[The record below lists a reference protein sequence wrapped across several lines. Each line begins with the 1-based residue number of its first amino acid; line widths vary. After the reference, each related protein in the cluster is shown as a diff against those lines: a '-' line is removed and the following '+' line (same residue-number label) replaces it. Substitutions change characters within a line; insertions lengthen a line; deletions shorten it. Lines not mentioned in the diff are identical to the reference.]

1 MRTTIIVTLTL
12 IAVAVHFAN
21 GSPAGANAYLFFTV
35 LLLSFSIYSQGM
47 RQQNYWLSLTGLV
60 EAWFIFDYCFYG
72 TALSVLQRSKTPL
85 PGSMDEAYSSTYLV
99 GGLAFLAFAC
109 GAHIGF
115 ARSRLS
121 RGARGAALALIAA
134 IRARRHTFRRERL
147 QRAVFLFFT
156 LAGVLSVVVLLL
168 DPESRHQLFY
178 EHVGLSPREGMGRY
192 TSLFFML
199 PTTAV
204 GLWYLSKPKPRRSRV
219 LTMAGLFLIAAVHLG
234 CGRRLMWAG
243 TMLLVLHLLKVR
255 GIFKLRARYLAVALP
270 LVLLVSLW
278 IEATKNTGWY
288 EAADAIDIGALTDG
302 DKVFNMVDN
311 SVGRFDTTAALIANR
326 ESLPYY
332 YGETFLM
339 APLQV
344 LPVSAG
350 FERSRGVREEL
361 GELIYGAFDRGLVS
375 QEASLVGELYANFS
389 YFGVLAG
396 FLIVGFG
403 AAFLDGRCHHNR
415 HPIVA
420 LGYGLCLFRAVHQLA
435 TASTSWFPLTFL
447 AFVPWL
453 CAIAVAQVPQERKG
467 ARVRAAIQ
475 DRTSRD
481 CGGAAGHRFARVPQ
495 RSRP

>member
-1 MRTTIIVTLTL
+1 MRAAFIATLVL
-12 IAVAVHFAN
+12 AAVAAHFSY
-21 GSPAGANAYLFFTV
+21 GSPAGANAYLFFATV
-35 LLLSFSIYSQGM
+35 LLSFGIYSRGM
-47 RQQNYWLSLTGLV
+47 RRQNYWLSLTGLV

-72 TALSVLQRSKTPL
+72 TAVSVLQRSKTPL
-85 PGSMDEAYSSTYLV
+85 PASLDEAYSRTYLV
-99 GGLAFLAFAC
+99 GALAFLAFAC
-109 GAHIGF
+109 GAHAGF
-115 ARSRLS
+115 ARSRIS
-121 RGARGAALALIAA
+121 RGARGTARLLIGAL
-134 IRARRHTFRRERL
+134 RARRHAFRSERL
-147 QRAVFLFFT
+147 QRWVFLFFT
-156 LAGVLSVVVLLL
+156 LAGVLSIVVLLL
-168 DPESRHQLFY
+168 DPESRQQLFY
-178 EHVGLSPREGMGRY
+178 DHVGLSPREGMGRY

-204 GLWYLSKPKPRRSRV
+204 GLWYLSKPKRRYSRV
-219 LTMAGLFLIAAVHLG
+219 LIMAGLFLIAALHLG

-243 TMLLVLHLLKVR
+243 TMLLVFHLCKVR
-255 GIFKLRARYLAVALP
+255 GIFTLRARYLAVALP

-278 IEATKNTGWY
+278 MEATKNIGWY
-288 EAADAIDIGALTDG
+288 AAADAIDIRALADG
-302 DKVFNMVDN
+302 DKVFDMVDN
-311 SVGRFDTTAALIANR
+311 SVGRFDTTAALIVNR
-326 ESLPYY
+326 ETLPYY

-361 GELIYGAFDRGLVS
+361 GELIYGAFDKGLVS

-389 YFGVLAG
+389 YFGVLGG
-396 FLIVGFG
+396 FLLVGFG

-453 CAIAVAQVPQERKG
+453 CAIAVAQVPW
-467 ARVRAAIQ
+467 
-475 DRTSRD
+475 
-481 CGGAAGHRFARVPQ
+481 

>member
-1 MRTTIIVTLTL
+1 MRTTCIVTLVL
-12 IAVAVHFAN
+12 VAVAVHFAN
-21 GSPAGANAYLFFTV
+21 GSPAGANAYLFFAV
-35 LLLSFSIYSQGM
+35 LLVAFGLYCRGM

-72 TALSVLQRSKTPL
+72 TAVSVLQRSKMPL
-85 PGSMDEAYSSTYLV
+85 PASMDEAYSRTYLV
-99 GGLAFLAFAC
+99 GALAFLAFAC
-109 GAHIGF
+109 GAHAGF
-115 ARSRLS
+115 ARSRVS
-121 RGARGAALALIAA
+121 RRARSAMRALIAA
-134 IRARRHTFRRERL
+134 LRARRLAFRRERL

-156 LAGVLSVVVLLL
+156 MAGVLSIVALLL
-168 DPESRHQLFY
+168 DPESRQQLFF

-192 TSLFFML
+192 ADLFFML

-204 GLWYLSKPKPRRSRV
+204 GFWYFSKPKRRHSRI
-219 LTMAGLFLIAAVHLG
+219 LTMAGLFLIAALHLG

-243 TMLLVLHLLKVR
+243 TMLLVFHLCKVR
-255 GIFKLRARYLAVALP
+255 GIFTLRARYLAVALP

-278 IEATKNTGWY
+278 MEATKNIGWY
-288 EAADAIDIGALTDG
+288 AAADAIDISTLADG
-302 DKVFNMVDN
+302 DKVFDMVDN
-311 SVGRFDTTAALIANR
+311 SVGRFDTTAALIVNR
-326 ESLPYY
+326 ETLPYY

-375 QEASLVGELYANFS
+375 QEASLVGELYANFGN
-389 YFGVLAG
+389 FGVLGG
-396 FLIVGFG
+396 FLFVGFG
-403 AAFLDGRCHHNR
+403 AAFLDGRCHHSR

-453 CAIAVAQVPQERKG
+453 CAIAVAQVPWR
-467 ARVRAAIQ
+467 
-475 DRTSRD
+475 S
-481 CGGAAGHRFARVPQ
+481 Q
-495 RSRP
+495 R

>member
-1 MRTTIIVTLTL
+1 MRSVLIVTMALV
-12 IAVAVHFAN
+12 AVAVHLAN
-21 GSPAGANAYLFFTV
+21 GSPAGVNAYLFFVT
-35 LLLSFSIYSQGM
+35 LLLSFGIYSQGM
-47 RQQNYWLSLTGLV
+47 RRQNYWLSLTGLV
-60 EAWFIFDYCFYG
+60 EAWFIFDYCAYG
-72 TALSVLQRSKTPL
+72 TAVSVLGRSKTPL
-85 PGSMDEAYSSTYLV
+85 PASMDEAYSRAYLV
-99 GGLAFLAFAC
+99 GALAFLAFAC
-109 GAHIGF
+109 GAHAGF
-115 ARSRLS
+115 VKSRISQGARSATR
-121 RGARGAALALIAA
+121 ALIAA
-134 IRARRHTFRRERL
+134 VRARRHVFRRERL
-147 QRAVFLFFT
+147 QRAVYLFFT
-156 LAGVLSVVVLLL
+156 AAGVLSVFVLLL
-168 DPESRHQLFY
+168 DSESRQQLFFD
-178 EHVGLSPREGMGRY
+178 HVGLSPREGMGRY

-204 GLWYLSKPKPRRSRV
+204 GLWYLSKPKRRRSRV
-219 LTMAGLFLIAAVHLG
+219 LTMAGLFLIAALHLG

-243 TMLLVLHLLKVR
+243 TMLLVFHLCKVR
-255 GIFKLRARYLAVALP
+255 GIFTLRARYLAIGLP

-278 IEATKNTGWY
+278 MEATKNVGWY
-288 EAADAIDIGALTDG
+288 AAAGAIDIRALADG
-302 DKVFNMVDN
+302 DKVFDMVDN

-361 GELIYGAFDRGLVS
+361 GELIYGAFDQGLVS

-389 YFGVLAG
+389 YVGVLGG

-403 AAFLDGRCHHNR
+403 AAFLDARCHHNR
-415 HPIVA
+415 HPMVA

-453 CAIAVAQVPQERKG
+453 CAIT
-467 ARVRAAIQ
+467 AAH
-475 DRTSRD
+475 S
-481 CGGAAGHRFARVPQ
+481 PW